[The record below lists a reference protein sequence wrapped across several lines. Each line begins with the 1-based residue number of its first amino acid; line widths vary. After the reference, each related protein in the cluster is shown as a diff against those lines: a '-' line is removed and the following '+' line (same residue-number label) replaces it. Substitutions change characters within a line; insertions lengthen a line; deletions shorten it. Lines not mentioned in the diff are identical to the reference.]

1 MARIEVDKLVKL
13 SSEKKIDNVSEV
25 FERREIKRNISNQ
38 IISYTLADGSNTKY
52 GILRLPATQTV
63 YNANQYNRAIDRLSD
78 ELKTSIVE
86 ITPTNQTGSNITI
99 NTNGSGNRGTVGGGG
114 FGGGGTSVGDG
125 SNTIATR

>member
-38 IISYTLADGSNTKY
+38 IISYTLADGSNIKY

-78 ELKTSIVE
+78 ELKTSIVG
-86 ITPTNQTGSNITI
+86 ITPTNQTGSN
-99 NTNGSGNRGTVGGGG
+99 
-114 FGGGGTSVGDG
+114 
-125 SNTIATR
+125 